1 MDSFSRMVP
10 ANEQGSFLSN
20 FLRQPL
26 PPPLF
31 TSGESM
37 ISRPNYAS
45 FQLAI
50 FFITC
55 CTLCKKISTKES
67 KCRKSTRDS
76 GLTMKRTI

>member
-31 TSGESM
+31 TSGRVDDLEAELRVFS
-37 ISRPNYAS
+37 
-45 FQLAI
+45 
-50 FFITC
+50 TC
-55 CTLCKKISTKES
+55 HL
-67 KCRKSTRDS
+67 
-76 GLTMKRTI
+76 LYYVLYVV